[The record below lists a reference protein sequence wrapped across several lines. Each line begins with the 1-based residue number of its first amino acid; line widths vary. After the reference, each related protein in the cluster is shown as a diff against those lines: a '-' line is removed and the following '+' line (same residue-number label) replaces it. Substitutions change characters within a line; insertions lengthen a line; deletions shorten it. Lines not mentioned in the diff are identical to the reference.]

1 MIDPKPFAQ
10 FARVWSR
17 VAASAPPKPRPDAPL
32 FPRRKK
38 PCRACRYAAPCG
50 QEPISACPD

>member
-1 MIDPKPFAQ
+1 MIDPKS

-17 VAASAPPKPRPDAPL
+17 VAAPAAQKPQESAPL

-38 PCRACRYAAPCG
+38 PGRACRYAAPCG